1 MRRRILFAAA
11 AVLALAIT
19 SGCETAK
26 NPATDTTPPDV
37 DLKGHNNSSTA
48 TVTQQVGPVSLNFQ
62 TYEKL
67 IFDAHG
73 TDPGGVRQISIT
85 GDYTVICGQ
94 ITQSESVESK
104 QQAAINQ
111 VNSLPNVAVGET
123 VFVNLYTT
131 YEINFND
138 YAASCPAPKFLK
150 SVAGTVVATAENYH
164 NGKSTTKT
172 FAFKA
177 TSS

>member
-19 SGCETAK
+19 SGCETAM

-48 TVTQQVGPVSLNFQ
+48 TVTQQVGPVSSNYTTLV
-62 TYEKL
+62 KL
-67 IFDAHG
+67 TFDAHG
-73 TDPGGVRQISIT
+73 SDPGGVRKISIT
-85 GDYTVICGQ
+85 GNYTVICGQ

-104 QQAAINQ
+104 YQGGINQ
-111 VNSLPNVAVGET
+111 VNELPNVAVGET
-123 VFVNLYTT
+123 VFANLYTT
-131 YEINFND
+131 YEIDF
-138 YAASCPAPKFLK
+138 AAHAGDCQAPKFLK

-172 FAFKA
+172 FTFNAL
-177 TSS
+177 S